1 MYKFIWYIPL
11 ILTVDCGSLTDP
23 ANGQVTHVTG
33 TDLGQTAHYSCNTGY
48 NLVGNST
55 LVCQATGNWSGSAP
69 TCEGMLLHSVYLW
82 SFCEHS
88 ENSSKT
94 IFGPWC
100 FSVAGWQT
108 SICVNIYLLFLPIAL
123 YSTVVLAS
131 KSCHTHSLLMR
142 LAELIVLLKNEEK
155 LLEVSS
161 CDMSPASMCSVC
173 LWAFH
178 EVRWVMALIGNAKQ
192 AENKWS
198 SWNWTKRTVVV
209 RTNFSTCN
217 VAKYYYTYIQRTVNW
232 GIQL

>member
-33 TDLGQTAHYSCNTGY
+33 TDLGQTATYSCNTGY
-48 NLVGNST
+48 NLVGDST
-55 LVCQATGNWSGSAP
+55 RTCQATGNWSGSAP

-131 KSCHTHSLLMR
+131 KSYVIHTHYWWGLQNYSFSWKTKKSCWKFHHVICHQPACALCACEPFMR
-142 LAELIVLLKNEEK
+142 SAE
-155 LLEVSS
+155 
-161 CDMSPASMCSVC
+161 
-173 LWAFH
+173 WW
-178 EVRWVMALIGNAKQ
+178 R
-192 AENKWS
+192 
-198 SWNWTKRTVVV
+198 
-209 RTNFSTCN
+209 
-217 VAKYYYTYIQRTVNW
+217 
-232 GIQL
+232 